1 MNSAVKQ
8 RTVEWLE
15 QSQAQGSFDGFDE
28 ENKDFRQYSEFR

>member
-8 RTVEWLE
+8 RTIEWLE

-28 ENKDFRQYSEFR
+28 ENKHFR